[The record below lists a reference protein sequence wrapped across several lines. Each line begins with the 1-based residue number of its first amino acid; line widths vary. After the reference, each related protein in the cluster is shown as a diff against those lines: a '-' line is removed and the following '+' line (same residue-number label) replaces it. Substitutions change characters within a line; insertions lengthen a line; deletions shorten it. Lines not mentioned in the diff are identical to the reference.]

1 MNDFHIEDELE
12 CLLWNKVNDK
22 KNKDMDTKNEEK
34 LR

>member
-12 CLLWNKVNDK
+12 VYLNKVND